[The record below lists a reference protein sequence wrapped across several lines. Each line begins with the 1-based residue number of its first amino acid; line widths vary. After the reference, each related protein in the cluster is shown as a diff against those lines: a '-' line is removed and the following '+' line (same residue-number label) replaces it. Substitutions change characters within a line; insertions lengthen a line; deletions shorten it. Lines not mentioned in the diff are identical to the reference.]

1 MIMDLKKKLKAFF
14 TFERHAND
22 GFTLVELIVV
32 IAIMGILSGIGTAG
46 YSGYIKSANKNND
59 KVLVGN
65 IMRAIETGVNS
76 TMYVSDDSFKMG
88 SISYPVGIVVMSENG
103 TEVINSSTEVMP
115 PTEGK
120 CEWVTIDGIVKVQNK
135 TKSYICEKQR
145 NFAYTEVSAPESITY
160 CAAHSSAPSI
170 QNLTGSYVSGW
181 NHDPGSETK
190 WGVTYDSCKNG
201 CDVFESVYSTY
212 PTSAKTV
219 TNLGA
224 LYTASSNG
232 SMCEAAYANQYGVF
246 EEPKIGTAESGD
258 PIYDSLIAAFGD
270 LSGLKLTYDK
280 WNSDEGLGYPS
291 FYSKA
296 PQMMDD
302 IENLSGLLAAGSKI
316 AQSSLGLSQKYNN
329 GEEVLEAVTTNLT
342 TTHSTAD
349 SWMTQWDNDSNMTW
363 DSYGFGVGGR
373 ENYSA
378 ARVAYNSSFASYMEA
393 NGMGAYAD
401 VIRSF
406 NSKEIFG
413 VGLPGLVCTDAF
425 TATDSPLPGKLTNA
439 GASAEDIQ
447 AIQDLYAKYIESG
460 DCATNGK
467 AFYDTMDTFADTS
480 DVANAYKEMN
490 GGSIY
495 DYYGSYVNELSAMY
509 SEAQTRAGDGI
520 VIIVTVEN
528 GKLNFQVSPSAAN
541 PRNDQ

>member
-88 SISYPVGIVVMSENG
+88 SISYPVGIVVVSADGVEVVSSKTPQKNDNLGSCKFGTITITYATSTKAPQTCPTTNDTKQMPIYSLATKSVTCCLTHSSFTDASGGIQTNLATGYSHTCDVQDSCVGKTCMSSFAVASTLTVPAGTQYYVENMSNIY
-103 TEVINSSTEVMP
+103 EQSSTAGLCQM
-115 PTEGK
+115 G
-120 CEWVTIDGIVKVQNK
+120 
-135 TKSYICEKQR
+135 
-145 NFAYTEVSAPESITY
+145 
-160 CAAHSSAPSI
+160 
-170 QNLTGSYVSGW
+170 
-181 NHDPGSETK
+181 
-190 WGVTYDSCKNG
+190 
-201 CDVFESVYSTY
+201 
-212 PTSAKTV
+212 
-219 TNLGA
+219 
-224 LYTASSNG
+224 
-232 SMCEAAYANQYGVF
+232 YANQYGVF
-246 EEPKIGTAESGD
+246 EDPVIEEAETGD
-258 PIYDSLIAAFGD
+258 PIFDSLVASFGD

-302 IENLSGLLAAGSKI
+302 IENLSGLLAVGSLI
-316 AQSSLGLSQKYNN
+316 AQDKLGLSQKYKDS
-329 GEEVLEAVTTNLT
+329 EEVLEAVTTNLT

-349 SWMTQWDNDSNMTW
+349 SWMAQWDNDSNMTW

-401 VIRSF
+401 VIRNF
-406 NSKEIFG
+406 NSKEIVG

-439 GASAEDIQ
+439 GASEEDIR

-460 DCATNGK
+460 DCATNGQ